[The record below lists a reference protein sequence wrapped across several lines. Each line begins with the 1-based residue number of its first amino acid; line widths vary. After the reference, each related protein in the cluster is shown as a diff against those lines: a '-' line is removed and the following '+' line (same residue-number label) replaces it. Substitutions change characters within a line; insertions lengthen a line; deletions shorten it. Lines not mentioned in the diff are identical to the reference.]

1 MQNLVENLVW
11 SLAYPQ
17 PGTRRLNQVT
27 MGLLLL
33 QLLHCTQDLAQG
45 PVQDGGGPVLAA
57 LREVE
62 ENYRDADLSRLAR
75 QEHVAL
81 STLSTAVRQAT
92 GKTFKELLLEK
103 RPEQGRRA
111 AAGDPPAGGGHHRRG
126 GVREYQLLLPPFP
139 GALRRLATGLPET
152 GHEIRTCF
160 SKSPSFPF
168 ARFCGMLRAVKGGSA
183 MKYHLAVDIGASSGR
198 HILGH
203 VEQGRIVLEEVYR
216 FENGPKKRG
225 GRLCWDFDALA
236 REVVNGLKACAKL
249 GKVPATLGV
258 DTWGVDF
265 ALVDQEGRVLGD
277 TVAYRDSRTQ
287 GMDALVEERIPAQE
301 LYRRTGIQKQ
311 SFNTQSSAA
320 WVKRQSPEL
329 LEQAHRL
336 LLVPDYLHYTLTG
349 VMSNEYTEASTSGL
363 VSAAAKDWD
372 RELLRLLGFPQKLF
386 GTLSLPGTALGGLRP
401 ALREE
406 LGFGCQVV
414 LPASHDTGSA
424 FLAVPAGEGDSVTL
438 SSGTWSL
445 LGVELETPVTT
456 PESRAA
462 NFTNEGGYQYRFR
475 YLKNIMGLWM
485 IQNLRREMA
494 ENERLPGFG
503 ELSQLARE
511 AADFPGRVDVDDP
524 QLYGPGEHVR
534 RGTGLL

>member
-1 MQNLVENLVW
+1 
-11 SLAYPQ
+11 
-17 PGTRRLNQVT
+17 
-27 MGLLLL
+27 
-33 QLLHCTQDLAQG
+33 
-45 PVQDGGGPVLAA
+45 
-57 LREVE
+57 
-62 ENYRDADLSRLAR
+62 
-75 QEHVAL
+75 
-81 STLSTAVRQAT
+81 
-92 GKTFKELLLEK
+92 
-103 RPEQGRRA
+103 
-111 AAGDPPAGGGHHRRG
+111 
-126 GVREYQLLLPPFP
+126 
-139 GALRRLATGLPET
+139 
-152 GHEIRTCF
+152 
-160 SKSPSFPF
+160 
-168 ARFCGMLRAVKGGSA
+168 
-183 MKYHLAVDIGASSGR
+183 MKYHLAVDIGATSGR

-236 REVVNGLKACAKL
+236 REVVNGLKACAEL

-265 ALVDQEGRVLGD
+265 ALVDREGRILGD

-287 GMDALVEERIPAQE
+287 GMDALVEELIPAQE

-311 SFNTQSSAA
+311 SFNTIYQLMA
-320 WVKRQSPEL
+320 VKCQSPEL

-372 RELLRLLGFPQKLF
+372 RELLDLLGFPQKLF

-406 LGFGCQVV
+406 LGFDCQVI

-424 FLAVPAGEGDSVTL
+424 FLAVPAGEGASVTL

-494 ENERLPGFG
+494 ENGQLPGFG
-503 ELSQLARE
+503 ELSRLARE

-524 QLYGPGEHVR
+524 SFMAPESMSAAVRAYCERVGQPVPQSPGELLSCVYHSLAQCYAQSVR
-534 RGTGLL
+534 QLERLTGRSFQAVHIVGGGSQDAYLNQLTASATGLPVYAGPTEGTALGNLLVQMIAQGEFASLQEARDAIRASFAVKEVLPC

>member
-1 MQNLVENLVW
+1 
-11 SLAYPQ
+11 
-17 PGTRRLNQVT
+17 
-27 MGLLLL
+27 
-33 QLLHCTQDLAQG
+33 
-45 PVQDGGGPVLAA
+45 
-57 LREVE
+57 
-62 ENYRDADLSRLAR
+62 
-75 QEHVAL
+75 
-81 STLSTAVRQAT
+81 
-92 GKTFKELLLEK
+92 
-103 RPEQGRRA
+103 
-111 AAGDPPAGGGHHRRG
+111 
-126 GVREYQLLLPPFP
+126 
-139 GALRRLATGLPET
+139 
-152 GHEIRTCF
+152 
-160 SKSPSFPF
+160 
-168 ARFCGMLRAVKGGSA
+168 

-236 REVVNGLKACAKL
+236 REVVNGLKACAEL

-265 ALVDQEGRVLGD
+265 ALVDREGRILGD

-287 GMDALVEERIPAQE
+287 GMDALVEELIPAQE

-311 SFNTQSSAA
+311 SFNTIYQLMA
-320 WVKRQSPEL
+320 VKRQSPEL
-329 LEQAHRL
+329 LEQAYRL

-363 VSAAAKDWD
+363 VSAETKDWD
-372 RELLRLLGFPQKLF
+372 RELLDLLGFPQKLF
-386 GTLSLPGTALGGLRP
+386 GPLSLPGTALGGLRP

-406 LGFGCQVV
+406 LGFDCQVV

-462 NFTNEGGYQYRFR
+462 NFTNEGGYQYRYR

-494 ENERLPGFG
+494 ENGQLPGFG
-503 ELSQLARE
+503 ELSRLARE

-524 QLYGPGEHVR
+524 SFMAPESMSAAVRAYCERTGQPVPQSPGELLSCVYHSLAQCYAQSVR
-534 RGTGLL
+534 QLEALTGRSFQAVHIVGGGSQDAYLNQLTASATGLPVYAGPTEGTALGNLLVQMIAQGEFAGLQEARDAIRASFAVKEVLPC

>member
-1 MQNLVENLVW
+1 
-11 SLAYPQ
+11 
-17 PGTRRLNQVT
+17 
-27 MGLLLL
+27 
-33 QLLHCTQDLAQG
+33 
-45 PVQDGGGPVLAA
+45 
-57 LREVE
+57 
-62 ENYRDADLSRLAR
+62 
-75 QEHVAL
+75 
-81 STLSTAVRQAT
+81 
-92 GKTFKELLLEK
+92 
-103 RPEQGRRA
+103 
-111 AAGDPPAGGGHHRRG
+111 
-126 GVREYQLLLPPFP
+126 
-139 GALRRLATGLPET
+139 
-152 GHEIRTCF
+152 
-160 SKSPSFPF
+160 
-168 ARFCGMLRAVKGGSA
+168 

-265 ALVDQEGRVLGD
+265 ALVDREGRVLGD

-287 GMDALVEERIPAQE
+287 GMDALVEELIPAQE

-311 SFNTQSSAA
+311 SFNTIYQLMA
-320 WVKRQSPEL
+320 VKRQSPEL

-372 RELLRLLGFPQKLF
+372 RELLDLLGFPQKLF

-406 LGFGCQVV
+406 LGFDCQVI

-462 NFTNEGGYQYRFR
+462 NFTNEGGYQYRYR

-494 ENERLPGFG
+494 ENGQLPGFG
-503 ELSQLARE
+503 ELSRLARE

-524 QLYGPGEHVR
+524 SFMAPESMSAAVRAYCERVGQPVPQSPGELLSCVYHSLAQCYAQSVR
-534 RGTGLL
+534 QLERLTGRSFQAVHIVGGGSQDAYLNQLTASATGLPVYAGPTEGTALGNLLVQMIAQGEFASLQEARDAIRASFAVKEVLPC

>member
-1 MQNLVENLVW
+1 
-11 SLAYPQ
+11 
-17 PGTRRLNQVT
+17 
-27 MGLLLL
+27 
-33 QLLHCTQDLAQG
+33 
-45 PVQDGGGPVLAA
+45 
-57 LREVE
+57 
-62 ENYRDADLSRLAR
+62 
-75 QEHVAL
+75 
-81 STLSTAVRQAT
+81 
-92 GKTFKELLLEK
+92 
-103 RPEQGRRA
+103 
-111 AAGDPPAGGGHHRRG
+111 
-126 GVREYQLLLPPFP
+126 
-139 GALRRLATGLPET
+139 
-152 GHEIRTCF
+152 
-160 SKSPSFPF
+160 
-168 ARFCGMLRAVKGGSA
+168 

-265 ALVDQEGRVLGD
+265 ALVDREGRVLGD

-287 GMDALVEERIPAQE
+287 GMDALVEELIPAQE

-311 SFNTQSSAA
+311 SFNTIYQLMAE
-320 WVKRQSPEL
+320 KRQSPEL

-336 LLVPDYLHYTLTG
+336 LLVPDYLHYILTG

-406 LGFGCQVV
+406 LGFDCQVV

-424 FLAVPAGEGDSVTL
+424 FLAVPAGEGASVTL

-445 LGVELETPVTT
+445 LGVELEQPVTT

-494 ENERLPGFG
+494 ENGQLPGFG

-524 QLYGPGEHVR
+524 SFMAPESMSAAVRANCAGVGQPVPQSPGELLSCVYHSLAQCYAQSVR
-534 RGTGLL
+534 QLERLTGRGFQAVHIVGGGSQDAYLNQLTASATGLPVYAGPTEGTALGNLLVQMIAQGEFASLQEARDAIRASFAVKEVLPC

>member
-1 MQNLVENLVW
+1 
-11 SLAYPQ
+11 
-17 PGTRRLNQVT
+17 
-27 MGLLLL
+27 
-33 QLLHCTQDLAQG
+33 
-45 PVQDGGGPVLAA
+45 
-57 LREVE
+57 
-62 ENYRDADLSRLAR
+62 
-75 QEHVAL
+75 
-81 STLSTAVRQAT
+81 
-92 GKTFKELLLEK
+92 
-103 RPEQGRRA
+103 
-111 AAGDPPAGGGHHRRG
+111 
-126 GVREYQLLLPPFP
+126 
-139 GALRRLATGLPET
+139 
-152 GHEIRTCF
+152 
-160 SKSPSFPF
+160 
-168 ARFCGMLRAVKGGSA
+168 

-265 ALVDQEGRVLGD
+265 ALVDREGRVLGD

-287 GMDALVEERIPAQE
+287 GMDALVEELIPAQE

-311 SFNTQSSAA
+311 SFNTIYQLMA
-320 WVKRQSPEL
+320 VKRQSPEL

-363 VSAAAKDWD
+363 VSAETKDWD

-406 LGFGCQVV
+406 LGFDCQVI

-445 LGVELETPVTT
+445 LGVELEQPVTT

-462 NFTNEGGYQYRFR
+462 NFTNEGGYQYRYR

-494 ENERLPGFG
+494 ENGQLPGFG
-503 ELSQLARE
+503 ELSRLARE

-524 QLYGPGEHVR
+524 SFMAPESMSAAVRAYCERTGQPVPQSPGELLSCVYHSLAQCYAQSVR
-534 RGTGLL
+534 QLERLTGRSFQAVHIVGGGSQDAYLNQLTASATGLPVYAGPTEGTALGNLLVQMIAQGEFASLQEARDAIRASFAVKEVLPC

>member
-1 MQNLVENLVW
+1 
-11 SLAYPQ
+11 
-17 PGTRRLNQVT
+17 
-27 MGLLLL
+27 
-33 QLLHCTQDLAQG
+33 
-45 PVQDGGGPVLAA
+45 
-57 LREVE
+57 
-62 ENYRDADLSRLAR
+62 
-75 QEHVAL
+75 
-81 STLSTAVRQAT
+81 
-92 GKTFKELLLEK
+92 
-103 RPEQGRRA
+103 
-111 AAGDPPAGGGHHRRG
+111 
-126 GVREYQLLLPPFP
+126 
-139 GALRRLATGLPET
+139 
-152 GHEIRTCF
+152 
-160 SKSPSFPF
+160 
-168 ARFCGMLRAVKGGSA
+168 

-265 ALVDQEGRVLGD
+265 ALVDREGRVLGD

-287 GMDALVEERIPAQE
+287 GMDTLVEERIPAQE

-311 SFNTQSSAA
+311 SFNTIYQLMA
-320 WVKRQSPEL
+320 VKRQSPEL

-363 VSAAAKDWD
+363 VSAETKDWD
-372 RELLRLLGFPQKLF
+372 RELLDLLGFPQKLF
-386 GTLSLPGTALGGLRP
+386 GPLSLPGTALGRLRP

-406 LGFGCQVV
+406 LGFDCQVV

-462 NFTNEGGYQYRFR
+462 NFTNEGGYQYRYR

-494 ENERLPGFG
+494 ENGQLPGFG
-503 ELSQLARE
+503 ELSRLARE

-524 QLYGPGEHVR
+524 SFMAPESMSAAVRAYCERTGQPVPQSPGELLSCVYHSLAQCYAQSVR
-534 RGTGLL
+534 QLERLTGRSFQAVHIVGGGSQDAYLNQLTASATGLPVYAGPTEGTALGNLLVQMIAQGEFASLQEARDAIRASFAVKEVLPC

>member
-1 MQNLVENLVW
+1 
-11 SLAYPQ
+11 
-17 PGTRRLNQVT
+17 
-27 MGLLLL
+27 
-33 QLLHCTQDLAQG
+33 
-45 PVQDGGGPVLAA
+45 
-57 LREVE
+57 
-62 ENYRDADLSRLAR
+62 
-75 QEHVAL
+75 
-81 STLSTAVRQAT
+81 
-92 GKTFKELLLEK
+92 
-103 RPEQGRRA
+103 
-111 AAGDPPAGGGHHRRG
+111 
-126 GVREYQLLLPPFP
+126 
-139 GALRRLATGLPET
+139 
-152 GHEIRTCF
+152 
-160 SKSPSFPF
+160 
-168 ARFCGMLRAVKGGSA
+168 

-265 ALVDQEGRVLGD
+265 ALVDREGRVLGD

-287 GMDALVEERIPAQE
+287 GMDALVEELIPAQE

-311 SFNTQSSAA
+311 SFNTIYQLMA
-320 WVKRQSPEL
+320 VKRQSPEL

-336 LLVPDYLHYTLTG
+336 LLVPDYLHYILTG

-372 RELLRLLGFPQKLF
+372 RELLDLLGFPQKLF

-406 LGFGCQVV
+406 LGFDCQVV

-445 LGVELETPVTT
+445 LGVELEHPVTT

-462 NFTNEGGYQYRFR
+462 NFTNEGGYQYRYR

-494 ENERLPGFG
+494 ENGQLPGFG
-503 ELSQLARE
+503 ELSRLARE

-524 QLYGPGEHVR
+524 VFMAPESMSAAVRAYCERVGQPVPQSPGELLSCVYHSLAQCYAQSVR
-534 RGTGLL
+534 QLECLTGRGFQAVHIVGGGSQDAYLNQLTASATGLPVYAGPTEGTALGNLLVQMIAQGEFASLQEARDAIRASFAVKEVLPC

>member
-1 MQNLVENLVW
+1 
-11 SLAYPQ
+11 
-17 PGTRRLNQVT
+17 
-27 MGLLLL
+27 
-33 QLLHCTQDLAQG
+33 
-45 PVQDGGGPVLAA
+45 
-57 LREVE
+57 
-62 ENYRDADLSRLAR
+62 
-75 QEHVAL
+75 
-81 STLSTAVRQAT
+81 
-92 GKTFKELLLEK
+92 
-103 RPEQGRRA
+103 
-111 AAGDPPAGGGHHRRG
+111 
-126 GVREYQLLLPPFP
+126 
-139 GALRRLATGLPET
+139 
-152 GHEIRTCF
+152 
-160 SKSPSFPF
+160 
-168 ARFCGMLRAVKGGSA
+168 

-265 ALVDQEGRVLGD
+265 ALVDREGRVLGD

-287 GMDALVEERIPAQE
+287 GMDALVEELIPAQE

-311 SFNTQSSAA
+311 SFNTIYQLMA
-320 WVKRQSPEL
+320 VKRQSPEL

-372 RELLRLLGFPQKLF
+372 RELLDLLGFPQKLF
-386 GTLSLPGTALGGLRP
+386 GPLSLPGTALGGLRP

-406 LGFGCQVV
+406 LGFDCQVV

-494 ENERLPGFG
+494 ENGQLPGFG
-503 ELSQLARE
+503 ELSRLARE

-524 QLYGPGEHVR
+524 VFMAPESMSAAVRAYCERVGQPVPQSPGELLSCVYHSLAQCYAQSVR
-534 RGTGLL
+534 QLERLTGRSFQAVHIVGGGSQDAYLNQLTASATGLPVYAGPTEGTALGNLLVQMIAQGEFASLQEARDAIRASFAVKEVLPC

>member
-1 MQNLVENLVW
+1 
-11 SLAYPQ
+11 
-17 PGTRRLNQVT
+17 
-27 MGLLLL
+27 
-33 QLLHCTQDLAQG
+33 
-45 PVQDGGGPVLAA
+45 
-57 LREVE
+57 
-62 ENYRDADLSRLAR
+62 
-75 QEHVAL
+75 
-81 STLSTAVRQAT
+81 
-92 GKTFKELLLEK
+92 
-103 RPEQGRRA
+103 
-111 AAGDPPAGGGHHRRG
+111 
-126 GVREYQLLLPPFP
+126 
-139 GALRRLATGLPET
+139 
-152 GHEIRTCF
+152 
-160 SKSPSFPF
+160 
-168 ARFCGMLRAVKGGSA
+168 

-265 ALVDQEGRVLGD
+265 ALVDREGRILGD

-287 GMDALVEERIPAQE
+287 GMDALVEELIPAQE

-311 SFNTQSSAA
+311 SFNTIYQLMA
-320 WVKRQSPEL
+320 VKRQSPEL

-363 VSAAAKDWD
+363 VSAETKDWD
-372 RELLRLLGFPQKLF
+372 RELLDLLGFPQKLF

-406 LGFGCQVV
+406 LGFDCQVV

-445 LGVELETPVTT
+445 LGVELEQPVTT

-462 NFTNEGGYQYRFR
+462 NFTNEGGYQYRYR

-494 ENERLPGFG
+494 ENGQLPGFG
-503 ELSQLARE
+503 ELSRLARE

-524 QLYGPGEHVR
+524 SFLAPESMSAAVRAYCERTGQPVPQSRGELLSCVYHSLAQCYAQSVRQLERLTGRSFQAVHIVGGGSQDAYLNQLTASA
-534 RGTGLL
+534 TGLPVYAGPTEGTALGNLLVQMIAQGEFASLQEARDAIRASFAVKEVLPC

>member
-1 MQNLVENLVW
+1 
-11 SLAYPQ
+11 
-17 PGTRRLNQVT
+17 
-27 MGLLLL
+27 
-33 QLLHCTQDLAQG
+33 
-45 PVQDGGGPVLAA
+45 
-57 LREVE
+57 
-62 ENYRDADLSRLAR
+62 
-75 QEHVAL
+75 
-81 STLSTAVRQAT
+81 
-92 GKTFKELLLEK
+92 
-103 RPEQGRRA
+103 
-111 AAGDPPAGGGHHRRG
+111 
-126 GVREYQLLLPPFP
+126 
-139 GALRRLATGLPET
+139 
-152 GHEIRTCF
+152 
-160 SKSPSFPF
+160 
-168 ARFCGMLRAVKGGSA
+168 

-236 REVVNGLKACAKL
+236 REVVNGLKVCAKL

-265 ALVDQEGRVLGD
+265 ALVDREGRVLGD

-287 GMDALVEERIPAQE
+287 GMDALVEELIPAQE

-311 SFNTQSSAA
+311 SFNTIYQLMA
-320 WVKRQSPEL
+320 VKRQSPEL

-372 RELLRLLGFPQKLF
+372 RELLDLLGFPQKLF
-386 GTLSLPGTALGGLRP
+386 GPLSLPGTALGGLCP

-406 LGFGCQVV
+406 LGFDCQVI

-445 LGVELETPVTT
+445 LGVELEQPVTT

-462 NFTNEGGYQYRFR
+462 NFTNEGGYQYRYR

-494 ENERLPGFG
+494 ENGQLPGFG
-503 ELSQLARE
+503 ELPQLARE

-524 QLYGPGEHVR
+524 SFLAPESMSAAVRAYCERAGQPVPQSPGELLSCVYHSLAQCYAQSVR
-534 RGTGLL
+534 QLECLTGRGFQAVHIVGGGSQDAYLNQLTASATGLPVYAGPTEGTALGNLLVQMIAQGEFASLQEARDAIRASFAVKEVLPC

>member
-1 MQNLVENLVW
+1 MN
-11 SLAYPQ
+11 
-17 PGTRRLNQVT
+17 
-27 MGLLLL
+27 
-33 QLLHCTQDLAQG
+33 
-45 PVQDGGGPVLAA
+45 
-57 LREVE
+57 
-62 ENYRDADLSRLAR
+62 
-75 QEHVAL
+75 
-81 STLSTAVRQAT
+81 
-92 GKTFKELLLEK
+92 
-103 RPEQGRRA
+103 
-111 AAGDPPAGGGHHRRG
+111 
-126 GVREYQLLLPPFP
+126 
-139 GALRRLATGLPET
+139 
-152 GHEIRTCF
+152 
-160 SKSPSFPF
+160 
-168 ARFCGMLRAVKGGSA
+168 
-183 MKYHLAVDIGASSGR
+183 YHLAVDIGASSGR

-216 FENGPKKRG
+216 FENGPQKRG
-225 GRLCWDFDALA
+225 GHLCWDFATLA

-265 ALVDQEGRVLGD
+265 ALVDREGRILGD

-287 GMDALVEERIPAQE
+287 GMDALVEELIPAQE

-311 SFNTQSSAA
+311 SFNTIYQLMA
-320 WVKRQSPEL
+320 VKCQSPEL

-372 RELLRLLGFPQKLF
+372 RELLDLLGFPEKLF
-386 GTLSLPGTALGGLRP
+386 GPLSLPGTALGGLRP
-401 ALREE
+401 ELAEE
-406 LGFGCQVV
+406 LGFDCQVI

-456 PESRAA
+456 PESREA

-494 ENERLPGFG
+494 QDGKLPGFG
-503 ELSQLARE
+503 ELSRLARE

-524 QLYGPGEHVR
+524 GFMAPESMSAAVRAYCEKAGQPVPCSPGELLACVYHSLAQCYAQSVGQLER
-534 RGTGLL
+534 LTGRNFQAVHIVGGGSQDDYLNQLTANATGLPVYAGPTEGTALGNLLVQMIAQGEFASLQEARNAIRASFAVKEVLPC

>member
-1 MQNLVENLVW
+1 
-11 SLAYPQ
+11 
-17 PGTRRLNQVT
+17 
-27 MGLLLL
+27 
-33 QLLHCTQDLAQG
+33 
-45 PVQDGGGPVLAA
+45 
-57 LREVE
+57 
-62 ENYRDADLSRLAR
+62 
-75 QEHVAL
+75 
-81 STLSTAVRQAT
+81 
-92 GKTFKELLLEK
+92 
-103 RPEQGRRA
+103 
-111 AAGDPPAGGGHHRRG
+111 
-126 GVREYQLLLPPFP
+126 
-139 GALRRLATGLPET
+139 
-152 GHEIRTCF
+152 
-160 SKSPSFPF
+160 
-168 ARFCGMLRAVKGGSA
+168 

-265 ALVDQEGRVLGD
+265 ALVDREGRVLGD

-287 GMDALVEERIPAQE
+287 GMDALVEELIPAQE

-311 SFNTQSSAA
+311 SFNTIYQLMA
-320 WVKRQSPEL
+320 VKRQSPEL

-363 VSAAAKDWD
+363 VSAETKDWD
-372 RELLRLLGFPQKLF
+372 RELLDLLGFPQKLF
-386 GTLSLPGTALGGLRP
+386 GPLSLPGMALGRLRP

-406 LGFGCQVV
+406 LGFDCQVV

-445 LGVELETPVTT
+445 LGVELEQPVTT

-462 NFTNEGGYQYRFR
+462 NFTNEGGYQYRYR

-494 ENERLPGFG
+494 ENGKLPGFG
-503 ELSQLARE
+503 ELSRLARE

-524 QLYGPGEHVR
+524 SFMAPESMSAAVRAYCERMGQPVPQSPGELLSCVYHSLAQCYAQSVR
-534 RGTGLL
+534 QLERLTGRSFQAVHIVGGGSQDAYLNQLTASATGLPVYAGPTEGTALGNLLVQMIAQGEFASLQEARDAIRASFAVKEVLPC

>member
-1 MQNLVENLVW
+1 
-11 SLAYPQ
+11 
-17 PGTRRLNQVT
+17 
-27 MGLLLL
+27 
-33 QLLHCTQDLAQG
+33 
-45 PVQDGGGPVLAA
+45 
-57 LREVE
+57 
-62 ENYRDADLSRLAR
+62 
-75 QEHVAL
+75 
-81 STLSTAVRQAT
+81 
-92 GKTFKELLLEK
+92 
-103 RPEQGRRA
+103 
-111 AAGDPPAGGGHHRRG
+111 
-126 GVREYQLLLPPFP
+126 
-139 GALRRLATGLPET
+139 
-152 GHEIRTCF
+152 
-160 SKSPSFPF
+160 
-168 ARFCGMLRAVKGGSA
+168 

-236 REVVNGLKACAKL
+236 REVVNGLKACAEL

-265 ALVDQEGRVLGD
+265 ALVDREGRVLGD

-287 GMDALVEERIPAQE
+287 GMDALVEELIPAQE

-311 SFNTQSSAA
+311 SFNTIYQLMA
-320 WVKRQSPEL
+320 VKRQSPEL

-406 LGFGCQVV
+406 LGFDCQVI

-445 LGVELETPVTT
+445 LGVELEQPVTT

-462 NFTNEGGYQYRFR
+462 NFTNEGGYQYRYR

-494 ENERLPGFG
+494 ENGQLPGFG
-503 ELSQLARE
+503 ELSRLARE

-524 QLYGPGEHVR
+524 SFMAPESMSAAVRAYCERMGQPVPQSPGELLSCVYHSLAQCYAQSVR
-534 RGTGLL
+534 QLERLTGRSFQAVHIVGGGSQDAYLNQLTASATGLPVYAGPTEGTALGNLLVQMIAQGEFASLQEARAAIRASFAVKEVLPC

>member
-1 MQNLVENLVW
+1 
-11 SLAYPQ
+11 
-17 PGTRRLNQVT
+17 
-27 MGLLLL
+27 
-33 QLLHCTQDLAQG
+33 
-45 PVQDGGGPVLAA
+45 
-57 LREVE
+57 
-62 ENYRDADLSRLAR
+62 
-75 QEHVAL
+75 
-81 STLSTAVRQAT
+81 
-92 GKTFKELLLEK
+92 
-103 RPEQGRRA
+103 
-111 AAGDPPAGGGHHRRG
+111 
-126 GVREYQLLLPPFP
+126 
-139 GALRRLATGLPET
+139 
-152 GHEIRTCF
+152 
-160 SKSPSFPF
+160 
-168 ARFCGMLRAVKGGSA
+168 

-265 ALVDQEGRVLGD
+265 ALVDREGRVLGD

-287 GMDALVEERIPAQE
+287 GMDALVEELIPAQE

-311 SFNTQSSAA
+311 SFNTIYQLMA
-320 WVKRQSPEL
+320 VKRQSPEL

-372 RELLRLLGFPQKLF
+372 RELLGLLGFPQKLF
-386 GTLSLPGTALGGLRP
+386 GPLSLPGTELGGLRP

-406 LGFGCQVV
+406 LGFDCRVV
-414 LPASHDTGSA
+414 LPATHDTGSA
-424 FLAVPAGEGDSVTL
+424 FLAVPESGGHWATL

-445 LGVELETPVTT
+445 LGLELPHPILTE
-456 PESRAA
+456 ESRER

-485 IQNLRREMA
+485 IQNLRREFA
-494 ENERLPGFG
+494 TPQGLPGFG
-503 ELSQLARE
+503 ELSRWARE
-511 AADFPGRVDVDDP
+511 AGDFPSRVEVDHQSFLAPASMAQAVRDFCQGTGQP
-524 QLYGPGEHVR
+524 VPETPGELLSCVYHSLAGSYARTVGELEALTGR
-534 RGTGLL
+534 RLSGIHIVGGGSQDQYLNQLTANACGLPVTAGPTEGTALGNLLVQMIAAGEFSGLEEARKAIGRSFQIKEVLPC

>member
-1 MQNLVENLVW
+1 
-11 SLAYPQ
+11 
-17 PGTRRLNQVT
+17 
-27 MGLLLL
+27 
-33 QLLHCTQDLAQG
+33 
-45 PVQDGGGPVLAA
+45 
-57 LREVE
+57 
-62 ENYRDADLSRLAR
+62 
-75 QEHVAL
+75 
-81 STLSTAVRQAT
+81 
-92 GKTFKELLLEK
+92 
-103 RPEQGRRA
+103 
-111 AAGDPPAGGGHHRRG
+111 
-126 GVREYQLLLPPFP
+126 
-139 GALRRLATGLPET
+139 
-152 GHEIRTCF
+152 
-160 SKSPSFPF
+160 
-168 ARFCGMLRAVKGGSA
+168 

-265 ALVDQEGRVLGD
+265 ALVDREGRVLGD

-287 GMDALVEERIPAQE
+287 GMDALVEELIPAQE

-311 SFNTQSSAA
+311 SFNTIYQLMA
-320 WVKRQSPEL
+320 VKRQSPEL

-406 LGFGCQVV
+406 LGFDCQVV

-445 LGVELETPVTT
+445 LGVELEMPVTT

-494 ENERLPGFG
+494 ENGQLPGFG
-503 ELSQLARE
+503 ELSRLARE

-524 QLYGPGEHVR
+524 SFMAPESMSAAVRAYCERVGQPVPQSPGELLSCVYHSLAQCYAQSVR
-534 RGTGLL
+534 QLERLTGRSFQAVHIVGGGSQDAYLNQLTASATGLPVYAGPTEGTALGNLLVQMIAQGEFAGLQEARDAIRASFAVKEVLPC

>member
-1 MQNLVENLVW
+1 
-11 SLAYPQ
+11 
-17 PGTRRLNQVT
+17 
-27 MGLLLL
+27 
-33 QLLHCTQDLAQG
+33 
-45 PVQDGGGPVLAA
+45 
-57 LREVE
+57 
-62 ENYRDADLSRLAR
+62 
-75 QEHVAL
+75 
-81 STLSTAVRQAT
+81 
-92 GKTFKELLLEK
+92 
-103 RPEQGRRA
+103 
-111 AAGDPPAGGGHHRRG
+111 
-126 GVREYQLLLPPFP
+126 
-139 GALRRLATGLPET
+139 
-152 GHEIRTCF
+152 
-160 SKSPSFPF
+160 
-168 ARFCGMLRAVKGGSA
+168 

-265 ALVDQEGRVLGD
+265 ALVDREGRVLGD

-287 GMDALVEERIPAQE
+287 GMDTLVEERIPAQE

-311 SFNTQSSAA
+311 SFNTIYQLMA
-320 WVKRQSPEL
+320 VKRQSPEL

-363 VSAAAKDWD
+363 VSAETKDWD
-372 RELLRLLGFPQKLF
+372 RELLDLLGFPQKLF

-406 LGFGCQVV
+406 LGFDCQVV

-424 FLAVPAGEGDSVTL
+424 FLAVPAGEGASVTL

-462 NFTNEGGYQYRFR
+462 NFTNEGGYQYRYR

-494 ENERLPGFG
+494 ENGKLPGFG
-503 ELSQLARE
+503 ELSRLARE
-511 AADFPGRVDVDDP
+511 EADFPGRVDVDDP
-524 QLYGPGEHVR
+524 SFMAPESMSAAVRAYCERTGQPVPQSPGELLSCVYHSLAQCYAQSVR
-534 RGTGLL
+534 QLERLTGRSFQAVHIVGGGSQDAYLNQLTASATGLPVYAGPTEGTALGNLLVQMIAQGEFASLQEARDAIRASFAVKEVLPC

>member
-1 MQNLVENLVW
+1 
-11 SLAYPQ
+11 
-17 PGTRRLNQVT
+17 
-27 MGLLLL
+27 
-33 QLLHCTQDLAQG
+33 
-45 PVQDGGGPVLAA
+45 
-57 LREVE
+57 
-62 ENYRDADLSRLAR
+62 
-75 QEHVAL
+75 
-81 STLSTAVRQAT
+81 
-92 GKTFKELLLEK
+92 
-103 RPEQGRRA
+103 
-111 AAGDPPAGGGHHRRG
+111 
-126 GVREYQLLLPPFP
+126 
-139 GALRRLATGLPET
+139 
-152 GHEIRTCF
+152 
-160 SKSPSFPF
+160 
-168 ARFCGMLRAVKGGSA
+168 

-265 ALVDQEGRVLGD
+265 ALVDREGRVLGD

-287 GMDALVEERIPAQE
+287 GMDALVEELIPAQE

-311 SFNTQSSAA
+311 SFNTIYQLMA
-320 WVKRQSPEL
+320 VKRQSPEL

-372 RELLRLLGFPQKLF
+372 RELLGLLGFPQKLF
-386 GTLSLPGTALGGLRP
+386 GPLSLPGTALGGLRP

-406 LGFGCQVV
+406 LGFDCQVV

-494 ENERLPGFG
+494 ENGQLPGFG
-503 ELSQLARE
+503 ELSRLARE

-524 QLYGPGEHVR
+524 SFMAPESMSAAVRAYCERVGQPVPQSPGELLSCVYHSLAQCYAQSVR
-534 RGTGLL
+534 QLEALTGRSFQAVHIVGGGSQDAYLNQLTASATGLPVYAGPTEGTALGNLLVQMIAQGEFASLQEARDAIRASFAVKEVLPC

>member
-1 MQNLVENLVW
+1 
-11 SLAYPQ
+11 
-17 PGTRRLNQVT
+17 
-27 MGLLLL
+27 
-33 QLLHCTQDLAQG
+33 
-45 PVQDGGGPVLAA
+45 
-57 LREVE
+57 
-62 ENYRDADLSRLAR
+62 
-75 QEHVAL
+75 
-81 STLSTAVRQAT
+81 
-92 GKTFKELLLEK
+92 
-103 RPEQGRRA
+103 
-111 AAGDPPAGGGHHRRG
+111 
-126 GVREYQLLLPPFP
+126 
-139 GALRRLATGLPET
+139 
-152 GHEIRTCF
+152 
-160 SKSPSFPF
+160 
-168 ARFCGMLRAVKGGSA
+168 

-265 ALVDQEGRVLGD
+265 ALVDREGRVLGD

-287 GMDALVEERIPAQE
+287 GMDTLVEERIPAQE

-311 SFNTQSSAA
+311 SFNTIYQLMA
-320 WVKRQSPEL
+320 VKRQSPEL

-363 VSAAAKDWD
+363 VSAETKDWD
-372 RELLRLLGFPQKLF
+372 RELLDLLGFPQKLF
-386 GTLSLPGTALGGLRP
+386 GPLSLPGTALGRLRP

-406 LGFGCQVV
+406 LGFDCQVV

-424 FLAVPAGEGDSVTL
+424 FLAVPAGEGSSVTL

-462 NFTNEGGYQYRFR
+462 NFTNEGGYQYRYR

-494 ENERLPGFG
+494 ENGQLPGFG
-503 ELSQLARE
+503 ELSRLARE

-524 QLYGPGEHVR
+524 SFMAPESMSAAVRAYCERTGQPVPQSPGELLSCVYHSLAQCYAQSVR
-534 RGTGLL
+534 QLERLTGRSFQAVHIVGGGSQDAYLNQLTASATGLPVYAGPTEGTALGNLLVQMIAQGEFASLQEARAAIRASFAVKEVLPC

>member
-1 MQNLVENLVW
+1 
-11 SLAYPQ
+11 
-17 PGTRRLNQVT
+17 
-27 MGLLLL
+27 
-33 QLLHCTQDLAQG
+33 
-45 PVQDGGGPVLAA
+45 
-57 LREVE
+57 
-62 ENYRDADLSRLAR
+62 
-75 QEHVAL
+75 
-81 STLSTAVRQAT
+81 
-92 GKTFKELLLEK
+92 
-103 RPEQGRRA
+103 
-111 AAGDPPAGGGHHRRG
+111 
-126 GVREYQLLLPPFP
+126 
-139 GALRRLATGLPET
+139 
-152 GHEIRTCF
+152 
-160 SKSPSFPF
+160 
-168 ARFCGMLRAVKGGSA
+168 

-265 ALVDQEGRVLGD
+265 ALVDREGRVLGD

-287 GMDALVEERIPAQE
+287 GMDALVEELIPAQE

-311 SFNTQSSAA
+311 SFNTIYQLMAE
-320 WVKRQSPEL
+320 KRQSPEL

-336 LLVPDYLHYTLTG
+336 LLVPDYLHYILTG

-372 RELLRLLGFPQKLF
+372 RELLGLLGFPQKLF
-386 GTLSLPGTALGGLRP
+386 GPLSLPGTALGGLRP

-406 LGFGCQVV
+406 LGFDCQVV

-494 ENERLPGFG
+494 ENGQLPGFG
-503 ELSQLARE
+503 ELSRLARE

-524 QLYGPGEHVR
+524 SFMAPESMSAAVRAYCERVGQPVPQSPGELLSCVYHSLAQCYAQSVR
-534 RGTGLL
+534 QLEALTGRSFQAVHIVGGGSQDAYLNQLTASATGLPVYAGPTEGTALGNLLVQMIAQGEFASLQEARDAIRASFAVKEVLPC